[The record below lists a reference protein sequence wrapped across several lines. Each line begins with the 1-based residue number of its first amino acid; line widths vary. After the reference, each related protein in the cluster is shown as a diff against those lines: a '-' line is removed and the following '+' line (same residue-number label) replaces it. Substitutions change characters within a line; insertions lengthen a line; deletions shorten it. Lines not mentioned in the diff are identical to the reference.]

1 MQRKYDHL
9 PENIGDIKSVSN
21 LQKWIPIVTECCNS
35 GQSKKSWCEERGI
48 DVKSYFYYQKKVYN
62 LIKEPAS
69 EFVELPV
76 ILNSQKH
83 IKKLKDL
90 PSCDGKFL
98 FMRNILFNI
107 YFDYGIIWIWKLMI
121 KHS

>member
-76 ILNSQKH
+76 ISEPDVSVHSATPTARIIINGVTLELCNGIDSETVVS
-83 IKKLKDL
+83 IVRGLK
-90 PSCDGKFL
+90 
-98 FMRNILFNI
+98 NV
-107 YFDYGIIWIWKLMI
+107 
-121 KHS
+121 